1 MISISNSKRLEWLD
15 MAKGYGIIAVVI
27 AHLGIP
33 YIETWIYTFHIPL
46 FFFLSGYVFKS
57 DLSFK
62 KFIKKRIK
70 GLIIPYLGLGIPIVL
85 FEVLTQCYG
94 KKSLLEGSIQKIL
107 QLILQQRSWS
117 LWYIT
122 CLFCLNIIFYI
133 AIKYVRNEKVIIIMS
148 FVICILGLIYY
159 RCGGEALLWNIDV
172 CSTVAPFFLAGFIL
186 KKNDY
191 YFNRFVNN
199 VGNLKMIL
207 IFLFINILFGWSSY
221 YLVGELNIFYNIYVF
236 EILTYIA
243 AFSGIFFVIT
253 ISRLRTVHSIL
264 YIGKNSLVYFGW
276 HQAIMMPLI
285 YKIYEIMKVFQGTSN
300 IELIIRT
307 IITLPIIM
315 IILTCVNWGISNSK
329 LRIIVGH

>member
-1 MISISNSKRLEWLD
+1 
-15 MAKGYGIIAVVI
+15 
-27 AHLGIP
+27 
-33 YIETWIYTFHIPL
+33 
-46 FFFLSGYVFKS
+46 
-57 DLSFK
+57 
-62 KFIKKRIK
+62 
-70 GLIIPYLGLGIPIVL
+70 
-85 FEVLTQCYG
+85 
-94 KKSLLEGSIQKIL
+94 
-107 QLILQQRSWS
+107 
-117 LWYIT
+117 
-122 CLFCLNIIFYI
+122 
-133 AIKYVRNEKVIIIMS
+133 
-148 FVICILGLIYY
+148 
-159 RCGGEALLWNIDV
+159 
-172 CSTVAPFFLAGFIL
+172 
-186 KKNDY
+186 
-191 YFNRFVNN
+191 
-199 VGNLKMIL
+199 MIL

-221 YLVGELNIFYNIYVF
+221 YLVGELNIFYNKYGF